1 MVTILIAEDDPHVRY
16 LLGETLRTAGFR
28 TIEAADGAQA
38 LACFDEQH
46 IDLLVTDVM
55 MPQVSG
61 IELVHALRQAGY
73 DLPILMLT
81 VLDTF
86 ADKEAGFVTG
96 VDDYLVKPVDLDE
109 WLLRIH
115 ALLRRSK
122 IVATQELVVKTLTL
136 RMRDATVVTPDGELT
151 LPQKEFQLL
160 YRLLSQPKQIF
171 TRQQLMDEIW
181 GYDVESDSRT
191 VDVHVKRLRDKF
203 NQYEVF
209 TIETVW
215 GLGYK
220 GVVL

>member
-16 LLGETLRTAGFR
+16 LLSETLRAAGFQ
-28 TIEAADGAQA
+28 TIEATDGADA
-38 LACFDEQH
+38 LRCFGEQH

-55 MPQVSG
+55 MPHLSG
-61 IELVHALRQAGY
+61 IELVQALREAGY
-73 DLPILMLT
+73 DVPILMLT

-96 VDDYLVKPVDLDE
+96 VDDYMVKPVDLNE
-109 WLLRIH
+109 WLLRIR

-122 IVATQELVVKTLTL
+122 IVATQELVIGSLTL
-136 RMRDATVVTPDGELT
+136 RMQDATVVTPDGEQT

-203 NQYEVF
+203 SHYQAF

-220 GVVL
+220 GVLL

>member
-55 MPQVSG
+55 MPHVSG
-61 IELVHALRQAGY
+61 VELVRALRQAGY

>member
-28 TIEAADGAQA
+28 TIEAADGVQA

>member
-55 MPQVSG
+55 MPHVSG
-61 IELVHALRQAGY
+61 VELVHALRQAGY